1 MKNTYFYAKKK
12 HVNNG
17 ILRFLAK
24 KNNVIVMDIDRD
36 IKGSILKMAEVL
48 KSGKNMIIFPEGT
61 RSKDGSLGDFKQTF
75 AILSSEL
82 NVPVVPVVINGAH
95 KALPSGSIIPKIS
108 SRVTVE
114 FLDPVRPENM
124 TADEIIKKVRSEIE
138 SHLD

>member
-1 MKNTYFYAKKK
+1 
-12 HVNNG
+12 
-17 ILRFLAK
+17 
-24 KNNVIVMDIDRD
+24 MDIDRD